1 MELKHKSKVL
11 VQGEERIT
19 HRGFLRCLG
28 LTDEDLNKPFIG
40 IVNTWSEFH
49 PGHVHLKDIAV
60 EVKSGIRSAGG
71 VPFEVN
77 TISICDGLCMG
88 HEGMKWVLPSRE
100 LIANSMELVVS
111 ANRFDAIVFLA
122 SCDKIVPA
130 SLMAAGRINVPSI
143 IVTGGPMM
151 PGYHPQNKTFLYQ
164 NDLRKAIVLHR
175 RGKMSE
181 EEFKEI
187 EKFAFPGPGS
197 CVIMGTANSMS
208 CLTEVLG
215 MSLPGSGTIP
225 AVDSRRK
232 LLSRKSG
239 EQVMK
244 LLSEGILPTQI
255 MTPEALNNA
264 MTAEMALG
272 GSTNCILHLLA
283 LSKELGYPLALDDFE
298 KISRHTPFLVNVVPS
313 GEYFMSDFDRAG
325 GVSALLKELEH
336 LLSMDVLTVTG
347 KTLRENIKTAQV
359 FDRKVICS
367 KDSPLSSEG
376 GVAILRGSLAPFGAV
391 VKQSG
396 VAKEMLVHEG
406 RARVFESEEAA
417 TQAILKNKIESGDVI
432 VIRYEGL
439 EGGPGMRE
447 MLTATSLLMASGLGK
462 SVALVTDG
470 RFSGA
475 TSGPCVGHV
484 SPEAMKGGPIA
495 VVEDGDIIRIDIP
508 NRRIDLKISKEE
520 LAKRMKRWKRP
531 PSRVEKGYLKYY
543 AEKVGPSHQGAIFEG

>member
-1 MELKHKSKVL
+1 MEPKHKSKEL
-11 VQGEERIT
+11 VQGEERVT

-28 LTDEDLNKPFIG
+28 LSDEDLNKPFIG
-40 IVNTWSEFH
+40 ILNTWSEFH
-49 PGHVHLKDIAV
+49 PGHFHLKDIAA

-77 TISICDGLCMG
+77 TISLCDGLCMG
-88 HEGMKWVLPSRE
+88 HEGMRWVLPSRE
-100 LIANSMELVVS
+100 LIANSMELVAS

-130 SLMAAGRINVPSI
+130 SLIAAARLNIPSI

-151 PGYHPQNKTFLYQ
+151 PGYHQKNKAFLYQ
-164 NDLRKAIVLHR
+164 NDLRKAIIAHR
-175 RGKMSE
+175 RGEMSE
-181 EEFKEI
+181 EEFIEI

-215 MSLPGSGTIP
+215 MSLPGCGTIP

-239 EQVMK
+239 EKVMK
-244 LLSEGILPTQI
+244 LLSEGILPSQI
-255 MTPEALNNA
+255 MTIEALKNA
-264 MTAEMALG
+264 ILAEMALG
-272 GSTNCILHLLA
+272 ASTNCILHLLA
-283 LSKELGYPLALDDFE
+283 LSNELGYPLALDDFDQ
-298 KISRHTPFLVNVVPS
+298 ISRHTPFLVNVVPS
-313 GEYFMSDFDRAG
+313 GKYFIGDFDRAG
-325 GVSALLKELEH
+325 GVSALLKQLEH
-336 LLSMDVLTVTG
+336 LLSLDVLTVTG
-347 KTLRENIKTAQV
+347 KTLRENIKIAQI
-359 FDRKVICS
+359 FDGEIIRS
-367 KDSPLSSEG
+367 KDNPLFPAG
-376 GVAILRGSLAPFGAV
+376 GVAVLKGSLAPFGGV

-396 VAKEMLVHEG
+396 VANEMMIHEG

-417 TQAILKNKIESGDVI
+417 NQAILKDKIESGDVI

-447 MLTATSLLMASGLGK
+447 MLTATSLLMASGMGK

-475 TSGPCVGHV
+475 TSGPCIGHV

-495 VVEDGDIIRIDIP
+495 VVEEGDIISIDIP
-508 NRRIDLKISKEE
+508 NRRLDLKISEE
-520 LAKRMKRWKRP
+520 EISKRLKKWKKP
-531 PSRVEKGYLKYY
+531 NSRVEKGYLKYY